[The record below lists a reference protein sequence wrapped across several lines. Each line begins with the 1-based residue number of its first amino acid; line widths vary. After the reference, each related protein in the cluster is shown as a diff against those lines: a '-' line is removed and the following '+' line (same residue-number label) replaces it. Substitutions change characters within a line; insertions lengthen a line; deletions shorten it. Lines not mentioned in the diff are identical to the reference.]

1 MEKINTKTRL
11 KMCWWLRKSIPE
23 QIRGG
28 FNLELY
34 LKILNEKR
42 NGKHTI

>member
-11 KMCWWLRKSIPE
+11 KMCWWLRKTSSE
-23 QIRGG
+23 QIRSG

-34 LKILNEKR
+34 LRIINAKKYAIQN
-42 NGKHTI
+42 